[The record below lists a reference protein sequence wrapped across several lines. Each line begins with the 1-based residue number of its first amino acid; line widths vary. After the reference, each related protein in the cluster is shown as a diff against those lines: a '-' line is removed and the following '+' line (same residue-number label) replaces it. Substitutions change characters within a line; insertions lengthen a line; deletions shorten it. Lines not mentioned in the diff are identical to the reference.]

1 MKEELEKNPQ
11 STISSSQV
19 FFIHVCCGLALVAGF
34 WVAHHVYSL
43 NLVFDPTKTLCLIW
57 AIEFPVVI
65 LLFSCCRQ
73 KPEKCSYFTAIA
85 RGLLGLPIGALL
97 NALGALALGA
107 PVGLQYLEKTVNWS
121 LLMSSFTF
129 VPTACVYGS
138 SWTDWC
144 RIFACTKPNGPLEF
158 MLCLPAHGAV
168 IGAWFGAWPMPLDW
182 ERPWQDWPICV
193 SYGAMAGYVVGMVGS
208 FGLALIM
215 HTGRK
220 QLKAE

>member
-1 MKEELEKNPQ
+1 MKKEKSFQ
-11 STISSSQV
+11 STISYFQV
-19 FFIHVCCGLALVAGF
+19 FSIHVCCGLALAVGF
-34 WVAHHVYSL
+34 WVAHNVYFI
-43 NLVFDPTKTLCLIW
+43 NLISDTSATLRLIW

-65 LLFSCCRQ
+65 LLFSCCTQ
-73 KPEKCSYFTAIA
+73 KPEKCSYLKAIC
-85 RGLLGLPIGALL
+85 RGLLGLPVGALL

-107 PVGLQYLEKTVNWS
+107 PVGLQYFERTVSWS
-121 LLMSSFTF
+121 LLMSSLTF

-138 SWTDWC
+138 CWTDWH
-144 RIFACTKPNGPLEF
+144 RIFACTKPNGPLDF

-193 SYGAMAGYVVGMVGS
+193 SYGAMAGYMAGMVGS
-208 FGLALIM
+208 LGLALM
-215 HTGRK
+215 RAAGGK

>member
-19 FFIHVCCGLALVAGF
+19 FFIHVCCALALAAGF

-85 RGLLGLPIGALL
+85 RGLLGLPVGALL

-107 PVGLQYLEKTVNWS
+107 PVGLQYLEKTVNCLCPQLVFMVQVGQIDIAYLHVQSQMDLWN
-121 LLMSSFTF
+121 LCF
-129 VPTACVYGS
+129 VYQHM
-138 SWTDWC
+138 D
-144 RIFACTKPNGPLEF
+144 L
-158 MLCLPAHGAV
+158 
-168 IGAWFGAWPMPLDW
+168 
-182 ERPWQDWPICV
+182 
-193 SYGAMAGYVVGMVGS
+193 
-208 FGLALIM
+208 
-215 HTGRK
+215 
-220 QLKAE
+220 